1 MRAVLMRTG
10 SITHLTSSVRRFAI
24 MLFGARV
31 PGAVRE
37 RSPKRSVSDPEC
49 DREIRVLAQYFG
61 FSYENF

>member
-1 MRAVLMRTG
+1 MRAVPMRTG
-10 SITHLTSSVRRFAI
+10 STTHLTSSVRRFAI

-31 PGAVRE
+31 LGAVRE

-61 FSYENF
+61 FSYENL